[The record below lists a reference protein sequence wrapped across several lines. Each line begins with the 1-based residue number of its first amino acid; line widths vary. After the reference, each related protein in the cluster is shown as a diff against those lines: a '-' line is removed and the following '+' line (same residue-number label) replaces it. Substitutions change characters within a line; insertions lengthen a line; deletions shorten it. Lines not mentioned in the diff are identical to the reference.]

1 MDTCRLESV
10 DTLPVK
16 RCGCVPHLPVLFEEK
31 QQECLDDSGVVEDIG
46 PGPRAGGGWTK
57 RIPLLGP
64 FWCLSNTHSTTVRR
78 R

>member
-1 MDTCRLESV
+1 MDTCQPV

-31 QQECLDDSGVVEDIG
+31 HQEQCLDDSGVVEDIG
-46 PGPRAGGGWTK
+46 PRREGGGWTK
-57 RIPLLGP
+57 KIPLLGP
-64 FWCLSNTHSTTVRR
+64 FWCVRNTHSTTVRR